1 LTTLTN
7 QTGRIGR
14 RSVRSAIAA
23 LPLAV
28 AAFGVALWS
37 PAGAQEAT
45 PSPTPGVIG
54 TPETTI
60 DCSTAPAA
68 ASTYA
73 IASADSQARYVAEEE
88 LANKG
93 ANEAVGSTN
102 AFIGTIYF
110 GANGQPLACTRFDV
124 DLRTLKSDEARRD
137 NFLYNNTLETQQY
150 PLATF
155 ILTSVEGLDQSL
167 ADGQETTFT
176 LVGELTV
183 HGVTKL
189 VAWETKAT
197 LDGDKLTGTAT
208 TSFDMPDFDITPP
221 KVGPVISLDEHVK
234 LEVDITAQKQSS

>member
-1 LTTLTN
+1 LRTLTN

-14 RSVRSAIAA
+14 RTVRSAIAA

-28 AAFGVALWS
+28 AAFGAALGS
-37 PAGAQEAT
+37 PAGAQEAA

-68 ASTYA
+68 ATTYA
-73 IASADSQARYVAEEE
+73 IASADSEARYVAEEE
-88 LANKG
+88 LSGKG
-93 ANEAVGSTN
+93 ANEAVGATN
-102 AFIGTIYF
+102 AFIGTIYLD
-110 GANGQPLACTRFDV
+110 ANGQPLACTRFDV

-137 NFLYNNTLETQQY
+137 NWLYNNTLETQQY

-155 ILTSVEGLDQSL
+155 ILTSVEGLDQSSL
-167 ADGQETTFT
+167 ADGQQTTFT

-189 VAWETKAT
+189 VAWETTAT
-197 LDGDKLTGTAT
+197 LDGDKLSGTAT
-208 TSFDMPDFDITPP
+208 TAFDMPDFDITPP

-234 LEVDITAQKQSS
+234 LEVDITAQKQS